1 MGTKLKNTINFM
13 FGQKRSWVIIAIS
26 YPEGLSGVFEVD
38 GDSIGIGDGDWFL
51 SVLDGRV
58 N

>member
-13 FGQKRSWVIIAIS
+13 FGQKRSWVIITIS

-38 GDSIGIGDGDWFL
+38 GDSIGIGDGD
-51 SVLDGRV
+51 
-58 N
+58 